1 MASGLV
7 VSYVTGTKFD
17 GYSGTVKE
25 AEIAMA
31 VCGNVFATATEIC
44 SRGVVPVAHVS
55 YSFDKKEVCIHFTNQ
70 ERLSH
75 AINLDGGAN
84 IFKATRTI
92 LQGTLLPALTKAE
105 FVAG

>member
-17 GYSGTVKE
+17 GYSGTIKE
-25 AEIAMA
+25 AEVAMG
-31 VCGNVFATATEIC
+31 VCGNLFSVATEIC
-44 SRGVVPVAHVS
+44 SRGFVPVAHVS
-55 YSFDKKEVCIHFTNQ
+55 YSFDKREIHIHFTNQ
-70 ERLSH
+70 ESLSH

-92 LQGTLLPALTKAE
+92 LQGTLLPALVGSE

>member
-17 GYSGTVKE
+17 GYSGTIKE
-25 AEIAMA
+25 AEVAMG
-31 VCGNVFATATEIC
+31 VCGNVFSVATEIC
-44 SRGVVPVAHVS
+44 SRGFVPVAHVS
-55 YSFDKKEVCIHFTNQ
+55 YSFDKREIHIHFANQ
-70 ERLSH
+70 ESLSH

-92 LQGTLLPALTKAE
+92 LQGTLLPALIKAE

>member
-1 MASGLV
+1 MAKGLV

-17 GYSGTVKE
+17 GYSGTIKE
-25 AEIAMA
+25 AEVAMG
-31 VCGNVFATATEIC
+31 VCGNVFSIATEIC
-44 SRGVVPVAHVS
+44 SVGFVPVAHVS
-55 YSFDKKEVCIHFTNQ
+55 YSFDKREVCIRFTNQ

-75 AINLDGGAN
+75 AINLEGGAN

-92 LQGTLLPALTKAE
+92 VQGTLLPALVGSE